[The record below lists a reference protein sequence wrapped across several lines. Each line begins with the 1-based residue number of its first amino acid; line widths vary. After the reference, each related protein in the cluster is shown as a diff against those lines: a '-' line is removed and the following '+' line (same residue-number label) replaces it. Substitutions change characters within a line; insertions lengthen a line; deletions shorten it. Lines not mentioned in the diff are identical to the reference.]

1 MFHNENDIVHQ
12 RLKWSEVKVAQLCP
26 NLCDSVNCSLP
37 GSSVHGILQARLLD
51 WVAILFS
58 SGSSQP
64 RDRTQ
69 VSHIAGRFFTI
80 WATRETC
87 HQKLLCTLHEYVSV
101 YQEEVQNYSQSINN
115 QWSKMKRNLSHNEAV
130 MPDVFYRRQ
139 VEMKEL
145 LLGIVDGYSL
155 FFINNY
161 LRF

>member
-1 MFHNENDIVHQ
+1 M
-12 RLKWSEVKVAQLCP
+12 
-26 NLCDSVNCSLP
+26 
-37 GSSVHGILQARLLD
+37 
-51 WVAILFS
+51 
-58 SGSSQP
+58 
-64 RDRTQ
+64 
-69 VSHIAGRFFTI
+69 
-80 WATRETC
+80 
-87 HQKLLCTLHEYVSV
+87 

-145 LLGIVDGYSL
+145 LLGIVDGYGL